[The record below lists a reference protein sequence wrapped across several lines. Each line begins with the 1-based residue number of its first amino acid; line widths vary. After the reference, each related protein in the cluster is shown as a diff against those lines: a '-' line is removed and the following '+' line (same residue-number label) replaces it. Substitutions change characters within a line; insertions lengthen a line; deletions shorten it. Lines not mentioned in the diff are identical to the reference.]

1 MVRAQGQ
8 VVPASKAKVVESEFP
23 GKIEQIFVEVGNK
36 VTAGQKLL
44 SLIDTDFSTEFLIN
58 QEDYFMALALK
69 QRLEGEILLRKPV
82 LTQNY

>member
-36 VTAGQKLL
+36 VTAGQKT
-44 SLIDTDFSTEFLIN
+44 SFFN
-58 QEDYFMALALK
+58 
-69 QRLEGEILLRKPV
+69 
-82 LTQNY
+82 